1 MKRCYYCKRPGHFK
15 RDCVDFKR
23 QIKGSKGKNKTGAF
37 KVTITAEDEDSTDIE
52 STGLVVQHALSADG
66 RICDRWILDSG
77 ATCHMYNKKSLFSHL
92 VPLQS
97 SITITLGDGHSL
109 QAIGH
114 GNVTLKMKLPLERVE
129 TCTLHD
135 VLFVP
140 DLAYNLLSITAAS
153 KRRKVTT
160 FTEEVCEI
168 RDLESKLIAS
178 GHREGSLYYLDQQDD
193 IHQVCTSQESKR
205 VIWHRRLGHLG
216 SSGMEEL
223 VKRQMIRGL
232 DFDCKQVSEFCE
244 PCTRGKSHRLPFK
257 RKSERRTRHPLEL
270 VHTDVC
276 GKIGTKSL
284 SGGEYFV
291 SFIDDYT
298 CHSWIFVLKRKSDVY
313 SCFQKW
319 KAQVEKSTGKR
330 IKALLSDNGGE
341 YTSKEFTRYLAE
353 ERIRHELTTPH
364 TPEQNGVA
372 ERLNRT
378 LMEGVR
384 TMLVDSKLP
393 RRFWA
398 EALST
403 MVYIRNRSPTKAL
416 AGITPHEAWSGYK
429 PRVDHLRIF
438 GCRAYAHIP
447 GVERRKLDPKSHKC
461 VLLGYGTEQKGYR
474 LYNLQRQ
481 KVIHTRDVVFDKHSM
496 PGDYIQAS
504 EDVGLEIEE
513 ETGIVEETGIEV
525 ETGIEEEIGIEV
537 ETGMEEGP
545 GMWEVDEERSS
556 RNLNLS
562 GQGSDQPHPDN
573 SLTRN
578 GPSGPPSVDKT
589 EPSLRR
595 STRIR
600 LEPDRYSHNLM
611 LGASKLQD
619 PISVTEATSSPDSD
633 KWMKAMQREMES
645 LRENNVW
652 RLVEPPPNRKVIGSK
667 WVFKRKTDA
676 NGEVERYK
684 ARLVAQGF
692 SQKLGLD
699 YEETFSPIVRFE
711 LVRTVIALGAQL
723 KLQLH
728 QMDVSTAFLNGNLS
742 EEVYLKQPEGFIKE
756 EKEEMV

>member
-1 MKRCYYCKRPGHFK
+1 MAESKTMAVIPLNRKNYATWKVQCKMALVKDGLWGIANGTETAPAEGDEQLARFITRRDKALATIVLSIELKLLYIIGPDPTDPVAVWKALSAQIQRKTWANKLELKKKLFSMKLNEGDSVQEHVKSMTEICDELSEIGEAMSEEDRVVYLLASLPESYNVLVTALESSIEVLRFDVVNERLLHHEAKRQQTAPTEGALATHVKRCYYCKRPGRFK
-15 RDCVDFKR
+15 RDCVDFKC
-23 QIKGSKGKNKTGAF
+23 QIKGSKGKNKMGAF

-66 RICDRWILDSG
+66 RIRDRWILDSG
-77 ATCHMYNKKSLFSHL
+77 ATCHMCNKKSLFSHL

-97 SITITLGDGHSL
+97 SITIALGDGHSL

-153 KRRKVTT
+153 KWRKVTT
-160 FTEEVCEI
+160 FTEEVCAI
-168 RDLESKLIAS
+168 RALESKLIAS

-205 VIWHRRLGHLG
+205 AIWHRRLGHLG

-223 VKRQMIRGL
+223 VKRQMVRGL
-232 DFDCKQVSEFCE
+232 DFDCKQVPDFCE
-244 PCTRGKSHRLPFK
+244 PCARGKSHRLPFK
-257 RKSERRTRHPLEL
+257 HKSEQRTRHPLEL

-330 IKALLSDNGGE
+330 IKALFSDNGGE

-353 ERIRHELTTPH
+353 EGIRHELTTPR
-364 TPEQNGVA
+364 TPEQNGFA

-384 TMLVDSKLP
+384 TMLVDSMLP

-474 LYNLQRQ
+474 LY
-481 KVIHTRDVVFDKHSM
+481 D
-496 PGDYIQAS
+496 
-504 EDVGLEIEE
+504 
-513 ETGIVEETGIEV
+513 
-525 ETGIEEEIGIEV
+525 
-537 ETGMEEGP
+537 
-545 GMWEVDEERSS
+545 
-556 RNLNLS
+556 
-562 GQGSDQPHPDN
+562 
-573 SLTRN
+573 
-578 GPSGPPSVDKT
+578 
-589 EPSLRR
+589 
-595 STRIR
+595 
-600 LEPDRYSHNLM
+600 
-611 LGASKLQD
+611 
-619 PISVTEATSSPDSD
+619 
-633 KWMKAMQREMES
+633 
-645 LRENNVW
+645 
-652 RLVEPPPNRKVIGSK
+652 
-667 WVFKRKTDA
+667 
-676 NGEVERYK
+676 
-684 ARLVAQGF
+684 
-692 SQKLGLD
+692 
-699 YEETFSPIVRFE
+699 
-711 LVRTVIALGAQL
+711 
-723 KLQLH
+723 LH
-728 QMDVSTAFLNGNLS
+728 
-742 EEVYLKQPEGFIKE
+742 
-756 EKEEMV
+756 